1 MANSWLIVNIILADA
16 PARPHR
22 SGLLRPPLGTKMVRL
37 GFVRRQLV
45 ARRRQVHDRQVR
57 RRVLRLVLA
66 RLQPTAGPDDREQA
80 FRLAWEVVGAVLE
93 EEAGRASR
101 ELDEDTSGG

>member
-1 MANSWLIVNIILADA
+1 M
-16 PARPHR
+16 
-22 SGLLRPPLGTKMVRL
+22 
-37 GFVRRQLV
+37 
-45 ARRRQVHDRQVR
+45 ARRRQLHDRQVR

-66 RLQPTAGPDDREQA
+66 RLQPTSMPHDREQA

>member
-1 MANSWLIVNIILADA
+1 MGPGISCVRESC
-16 PARPHR
+16 PVRPYR

-37 GFVRRQLV
+37 GFTRRQLV
-45 ARRRQVHDRQVR
+45 ARRRQVHDRQVM

>member
-1 MANSWLIVNIILADA
+1 MA
-16 PARPHR
+16 
-22 SGLLRPPLGTKMVRL
+22 RL
-37 GFVRRQLV
+37 GFTRRQQRM
-45 ARRRQVHDRQVR
+45 ARRRQVHERQVM

-66 RLQPTAGPDDREQA
+66 RLQPTAMPHDQEQA
-80 FRLAWEVVGAVLE
+80 FRLAWEVVGAALE